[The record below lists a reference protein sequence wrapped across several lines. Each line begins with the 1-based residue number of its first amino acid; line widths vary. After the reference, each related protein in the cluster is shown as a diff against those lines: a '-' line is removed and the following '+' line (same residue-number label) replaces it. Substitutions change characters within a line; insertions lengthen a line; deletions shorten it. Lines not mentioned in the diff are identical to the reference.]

1 MDIPALDR
9 VECAILHEEFNPLDG
24 NVIFQAIQR
33 LSRELNYAPEVQ
45 LIVSST
51 RKDVHVHA
59 NGHRIL
65 VSQNTEPLEPEGF
78 RTALSTPYT
87 GFVLP
92 NAHDVVMRH
101 KANTFI
107 TIAKGFLDSQLLREK
122 FGSLLDGLDNS
133 IDDQTSFKTLEEA
146 DRARTFCYAL
156 AKLIIGHNPAIAIHW
171 CVSDNLVPQTYFE
184 GVAKDGDYT
193 LLNIR
198 PFLSS
203 SAGRLGEGLPLKMVV
218 HGSQWIIGKMIEF
231 EEAPVPFPWMMEIVY
246 GFIKLCQIRGSI
258 LPDNNTFGNEDE
270 DWSVA
275 VYHEK
280 IEGHSAWDKVR
291 LVVVH
296 APEFG
301 IFGDTTAKRYH
312 RYESAEDI
320 RQRAEEEKH
329 EVTAANDPQPYDRRP
344 DPTAEP
350 AGSGDRLPPQAEVA
364 NDTRREIKI
373 TQQKQDLSAL
383 RDFARRSSTSD
394 QASSDDPQQS
404 WLSRAKG
411 LFKGGR

>member
-1 MDIPALDR
+1 MDIPALES
-9 VECAILHEEFNPLDG
+9 VECAILHEQFNPLDG
-24 NVIFQAIQR
+24 NVIFQVIQK
-33 LSRELNYAPEVQ
+33 LARELNYAPEVQ
-45 LIVSST
+45 LIASST
-51 RKDVHVHA
+51 RKDIHVHA

-65 VSQNTEPLEPEGF
+65 VSQNTDPLGPEGF

-107 TIAKGFLDSQLLREK
+107 TIAKGFLDSRHIREEL
-122 FGSLLDGLDNS
+122 GSRSSHFLEAIS
-133 IDDQTSFKTLEEA
+133 AVSSFNTLEEA
-146 DRARTFCYAL
+146 DRARTFCYEL
-156 AKLIIGHNPAIAIHW
+156 AKLIIGHNPATAIHW
-171 CVSDNLVPQTYFE
+171 CVSDNLVPQSYFE

-198 PFLSS
+198 PYLSS

-218 HGSQWIIGKMIEF
+218 NGSQWIIGKMIEF
-231 EEAPVPFPWMMEIVY
+231 EEARVPFPWMMEVVY

-301 IFGDTTAKRYH
+301 IYGDTTAKRYH

-344 DPTAEP
+344 ESAAEQ
-350 AGSGDRLPPQAEVA
+350 AGSGDRLPPESEAA

-373 TQQKQDLSAL
+373 TQQKQDLNAL
-383 RDFARRSSTSD
+383 RDFARRSSGSD
-394 QASSDDPQQS
+394 RATGNDTPQS

-411 LFKGGR
+411 LFRGDR